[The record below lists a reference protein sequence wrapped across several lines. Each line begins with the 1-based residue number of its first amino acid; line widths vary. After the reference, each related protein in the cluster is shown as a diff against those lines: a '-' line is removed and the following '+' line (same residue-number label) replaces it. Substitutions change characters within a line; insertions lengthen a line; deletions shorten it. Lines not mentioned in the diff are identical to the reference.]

1 MHWFMPGLFPSFVNR
16 NGNASLLQR
25 FKSRSSL
32 ASRCA
37 TWEPLYHSSIMAT
50 NLIAE
55 IEGDTNASSVDMM
68 SRLYLDCWAVPVES
82 KHNLTLR

>member
-1 MHWFMPGLFPSFVNR
+1 MHWFMPALFPSFVNR

-37 TWEPLYHSSIMAT
+37 TWGPLYHSSIMAT

-55 IEGDTNASSVDMM
+55 IAGDINASSVDMM
-68 SRLYLDCWAVPVES
+68 SRIYLDCWVVPVES
-82 KHNLTLR
+82 KYNLTLR